1 MPDDTTATMSR
12 GTEAR
17 QAALDHLW
25 MHNRSWTSDAE
36 SGRPPIITSGNGIHV
51 TDAEG
56 REWID
61 VNGGYMCVNIGYGR
75 TELADAMREQMSKLI
90 YFPQGSTT
98 EPLVNLAAKLAE
110 ITPGNLT
117 RSWPVTGG
125 SEANETAIKLARAY
139 HRRRGESGRYKIISR
154 VGSYHGALGATMW
167 LGGDGGREDYE
178 PAYPGMLYAPQPDSY
193 NSPIPGETD
202 SECAARCAQ
211 AVEDLIK
218 FHGASSVAA
227 VVAEPISSSMGA
239 AVPGDEYW
247 PMLRQICDR
256 YGVILIADEVITGFG
271 RTGSMFAMEHWNVTP
286 DIMTM
291 AKGITS
297 SYVPLANAIV
307 TDEVA
312 DVFAGSDNIFKQ
324 ALTFGGHPV
333 TAAVA
338 LKNIEIMETDG
349 LVDNSASVGAHIVG
363 RLNDLANEHPMIGN
377 VRGRGLL
384 MGVELVADRDTK
396 TRFPKDVQLGNR
408 LSDAFES
415 ENLILRCGDD
425 RIGIGPSLCITHEE
439 ADELVN
445 RLDRA
450 ITKVEGGLPS

>member
-1 MPDDTTATMSR
+1 MVNVEDTRTLRDD
-12 GTEAR
+12 
-17 QAALDHLW
+17 ALEHLW
-25 MHNRSWTSDAE
+25 MHNRDWVTMAE
-36 SGRPPIITSGNGIHV
+36 EGDPLILVEGHGVRV
-51 TDAEG
+51 TDSDG
-56 REWID
+56 KTWID
-61 VNGGYMCVNIGYGR
+61 ANGGYQSVNIGFGR
-75 TELADAMREQMSKLI
+75 TEIAEAARKQMMELA
-90 YFPQGSTT
+90 YFPHGTTT
-98 EPLVNLAAKLAE
+98 EPLARLVEKLAQ
-110 ITPGNLT
+110 ITPGDLERT
-117 RSWPVTGG
+117 WPVTGG
-125 SEANETAIKLARAY
+125 SEANETAIKIARSY
-139 HRRRGESGRYKIISR
+139 HRRMGEPGRYKIISR
-154 VGSYHGALGATMW
+154 RGSYHGATGGVMW
-167 LGGDGGREDYE
+167 LGGTSSTDRSDYE
-178 PAYPGMLYAPQPDSY
+178 PAPPGYVYGPQPNPY
-193 NSPIPGETD
+193 RCELGGETP
-202 SECAARCAQ
+202 SECAVLCAQ
-211 AVEDLIK
+211 AIEDLIV
-218 FHGASSVAA
+218 FHGPKTVAA
-227 VVAEPISSSMGA
+227 VIAEPISSASGA

-338 LKNIEIMETDG
+338 LKNIEIMETEG
-349 LVDNSASVGAHIVG
+349 LVDNSASVGAHIVD

-415 ENLILRCGDD
+415 ENLILRCGDE

-450 ITKVEGGLPS
+450 ITKVERGLPS

>member
-12 GTEAR
+12 GSEAR

-36 SGRPPIITSGNGIHV
+36 SGRPPIITSGNGVHV

-125 SEANETAIKLARAY
+125 SEANETAIKIARAY

-178 PAYPGMLYAPQPDSY
+178 PAFPGMLYAPQPDSY

-202 SECAARCAQ
+202 AECAVRCAQ
-211 AVEDLIK
+211 AIEDLIK
-218 FHGASSVAA
+218 FHGPSSVAA
-227 VVAEPISSSMGA
+227 VVAEPVSSSMGA

-256 YGVILIADEVITGFG
+256 YGVMLIADEVITGFG

-307 TDEVA
+307 TDEVS

-338 LKNIEIMETDG
+338 LKNIEIMETEG
-349 LVDNSASVGAHIVG
+349 LVDNSAEVGAHIIE
-363 RLNDLANEHPMIGN
+363 RLNDLASEHPMIGN

-384 MGVELVADRDTK
+384 MGIELVADRDTK
-396 TRFPKDVQLGNR
+396 TRFPKDIQLGNR

-415 ENLILRCGDD
+415 ESLILRCGDD

-450 ITKVEGGLPS
+450 ITRVERGLPS

>member
-1 MPDDTTATMSR
+1 MPNATTATQD
-12 GTEAR
+12 AR

-25 MHNRSWTSDAE
+25 MHNRSWTSSAE
-36 SGRPPIITSGNGIHV
+36 TGGPTVITNGSGIRV
-51 TDAEG
+51 TDSDG

-75 TELADAMREQMSKLI
+75 SELADAMREQMNKLV

-98 EPLVNLAAKLAE
+98 EPLVELAE
-110 ITPGNLT
+110 KIAEIAPGSLE

-125 SEANETAIKLARAY
+125 SEANETAIKIARAY

-154 VGSYHGALGATMW
+154 RGSYHGALGATMW

-178 PAYPGMLYAPQPDSY
+178 PAFPGMVYAPHPDAY
-193 NSPIPGETD
+193 NSPIEGETD
-202 SECAARCAQ
+202 SEAAVRCAQ
-211 AVEDLIK
+211 AIEDLIK

-227 VVAEPISSSMGA
+227 VIAEPISSSTPG

-256 YGVILIADEVITGFG
+256 HGVILIADEVINGFG
-271 RTGSMFAMEHWNVTP
+271 RTGAMFAMEHWGVTP
-286 DIMTM
+286 DILTM

-297 SYVPLANAIV
+297 SYVPLANAVV
-307 TDEVA
+307 TPEVA
-312 DVFAGSDNIFKQ
+312 DVFAGEDNIFRQ

-338 LKNIEIMETDG
+338 LRNIEIIESEGM
-349 LVDNSASVGAHIVG
+349 VDNSAQVGAQILDG
-363 RLNDLANEHPMIGN
+363 LRSLMDERPIIGN

-384 MGVELVADRDTK
+384 LGVELVADRDTK
-396 TRFPKDVQLGNR
+396 ARYPSDVRLRERLAAAFEAESLILNPGGDR
-408 LSDAFES
+408 LS
-415 ENLILRCGDD
+415 
-425 RIGIGPSLCITHEE
+425 IGPPLCITPAE
-439 ADELVN
+439 ADELLVK
-445 RLDRA
+445 LDRA
-450 ITKVEGGLPS
+450 FARVEQGLAG